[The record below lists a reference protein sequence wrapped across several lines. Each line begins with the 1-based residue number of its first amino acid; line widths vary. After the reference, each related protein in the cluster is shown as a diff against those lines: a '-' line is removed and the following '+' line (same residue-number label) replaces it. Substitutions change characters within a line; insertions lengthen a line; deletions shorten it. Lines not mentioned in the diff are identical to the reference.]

1 MLTLKNKLVAS
12 GLTAGL
18 LAVTALAHANTV
30 TQSFNIPNQPPGV
43 QNIVYNLFDSN
54 LGTLSSVT
62 LELVLNGTANVTVFN
77 TQSFSQSFTNAFT
90 SFPLTVTGPP
100 GPTTFIT
107 TTLSAN
113 IPSGTVPGG
122 GETFPGTPAHTDS
135 GVINVPIIDW
145 GSYQTPGGGVSLT
158 DLVFTAGAASSGV
171 TGPADGSLGAGGGG
185 TVGDPSSFLT
195 LIYNFQPPASPG
207 TPEPGAWA
215 LLVASGAVSVAGLRR
230 RRAAK

>member
-1 MLTLKNKLVAS
+1 MLTINNKLIASCLTIGLVA
-12 GLTAGL
+12 A
-18 LAVTALAHANTV
+18 TALARATTI
-30 TQSFNIPNQPPGV
+30 TQSFNIPTQIPGT

-54 LGTLSSVT
+54 LGTLTSVT
-62 LELVLNGTANVTVFN
+62 LELVLNGTANITVFN
-77 TQSFSQSFTNAFT
+77 TQPFAQSFTNAFT

-113 IPSGTVPGG
+113 IPSGVVPAG
-122 GETFPGTPAHTDS
+122 GETFPGNPAHTDS
-135 GVINVPIIDW
+135 GVITVPVIDW
-145 GSYQTPGGGVSLT
+145 GSYQFAGGGVSLT
-158 DLVFTAGAASSGV
+158 DLVFTAGSATSGV

-185 TVGDPSSFLT
+185 TVGDANSFLY
-195 LIYNFQPPASPG
+195 LVYNYQPPASPG

-215 LLVASGAVSVAGLRR
+215 LLVASGAVSVAGFRR